1 MHSRDYS
8 NYSLNL
14 NPSRLGWGS
23 FLYICM
29 EEQNYSK
36 EILNRIA
43 IDGTIDVLSVREN
56 SLLGYKVKDNR
67 FVLADSSMRSII
79 ALPEEPHYYI
89 KTVEMNKVCLVST
102 RCLLGEEEVS
112 LRILYYI
119 PANKQYYY
127 VFVTPAGQVYFEDYT
142 TIPKTYEHQV
152 TVITGISMETGFSE
166 LFSKIMTRLRS
177 CPQLS
182 CSVCLAKYLENGDL
196 GISKEDYRQVFDSD
210 SNFKDYLEDVID
222 DPTSLIYE
230 LNLKRL

>member
-1 MHSRDYS
+1 
-8 NYSLNL
+8 
-14 NPSRLGWGS
+14 
-23 FLYICM
+23 M

-36 EILNRIA
+36 EILNRVA

-56 SLLGYKVKDNR
+56 SFLGYKVKDDR

-102 RCLLGEEEVS
+102 RCLLVEEEVS

-127 VFVTPAGQVYFEDYT
+127 VFVTPAGQVYFECYT

-152 TVITGISMETGFSE
+152 TVITGISTETGFSE

-182 CSVCLAKYLENGDL
+182 CSVCSAKYLENGDL
-196 GISKEDYRQVFDSD
+196 GIPKEDYNYRQVFDSD

-222 DPTSLIYE
+222 DMTTFIYE
-230 LNLKRL
+230 INLKRL

>member
-1 MHSRDYS
+1 
-8 NYSLNL
+8 
-14 NPSRLGWGS
+14 
-23 FLYICM
+23 M

-56 SLLGYKVKDNR
+56 SFLGYKVKDNR

-127 VFVTPAGQVYFEDYT
+127 VFVTPAGQIHFEKSI
-142 TIPKTYEHQV
+142 IPKTFEHQV
-152 TVITGISMETGFSE
+152 TAITGISMGTGFSE
-166 LFSKIMTRLRS
+166 VFSKIMTRLSSGPHLR
-177 CPQLS
+177 
-182 CSVCLAKYLENGDL
+182 CSVCLVKFSETGNMEIPKDSYSL
-196 GISKEDYRQVFDSD
+196 VFDSD
-210 SNFKDYLEDVID
+210 LDFKDYLEDIFD
-222 DPTSLIYE
+222 NPTSLIYE